1 MVNEH
6 ADQCILTSSI
16 AVATELRRAESKV
29 TQDRLGLL
37 EGIELFASTSEI
49 QRIAQ
54 VYIDKLIMPQ
64 EPQGDAL
71 HLAIASFHKV
81 DVLLTWNLAHIANPN
96 KFDFITRLNHELG
109 LSTPL
114 LTTPLN
120 YLGGTI

>member
-1 MVNEH
+1 MPTS
-6 ADQCILTSSI
+6 ADDLQKNH
-16 AVATELRRAESKV
+16 RN
-29 TQDRLGLL
+29 
-37 EGIELFASTSEI
+37 STSEI

-54 VYIDKLIMPQ
+54 VYINKLIMPQ

-96 KFDFITRLNHELG
+96 KLNFITQINRELG
-109 LSTPL
+109 LPTPE

-120 YLGGTI
+120 YLGGTA